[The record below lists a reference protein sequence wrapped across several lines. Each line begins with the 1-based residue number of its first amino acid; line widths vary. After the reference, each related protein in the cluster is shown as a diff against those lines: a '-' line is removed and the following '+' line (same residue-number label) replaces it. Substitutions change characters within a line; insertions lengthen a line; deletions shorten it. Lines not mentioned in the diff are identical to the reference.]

1 MKGTP
6 LLFALI
12 LLTGISGCS
21 AVTQEDLCELRSP
34 NAIVKREAIARLAK
48 ERPFPLSLMDRLAS
62 RTNSKKA
69 AVIMAEL
76 LRGREESKDVE
87 LAIIKALGTQG
98 RRGIQFDASPLIER
112 IKDEDRPIRRVAVEA
127 VGKMKLREAV
137 PMLIELLQGQG
148 DTDKYPTIWAL
159 GEINAP
165 ESVPVLNQFL
175 VSKDKYL
182 RFNAYR
188 ALAKI
193 GKASEEVEDK
203 ESNTG
208 GLLGFGKRAFQK
220 YQDMMAEVFYRISG
234 RKKA

>member
-12 LLTGISGCS
+12 LLAGISGCS
-21 AVTQEDLCELRSP
+21 AVTQEDLRALQSS
-34 NAIVKREAIARLAK
+34 NAIVKREAITRLAK
-48 ERPFPLSLMDRLAS
+48 ERRFPLSVLDRLA
-62 RTNSKKA
+62 RKTNSKKA
-69 AVIMAEL
+69 AVIMAAL
-76 LRGREESKDVE
+76 LRGREEPKTVE
-87 LAIIKALGTQG
+87 LAMIKALGTLG
-98 RRGIQFDASPLIER
+98 SGGIQFDASPLIER
-112 IKDEDRPIRRVAVEA
+112 IKDKDRRIRQVAIEA
-127 VGKMKLREAV
+127 AGKMKLREAV
-137 PMLIELLQGQG
+137 PVLVEVLAG

-159 GEINAP
+159 GEIKAR

-175 VSKDKYL
+175 VSEDKYL

-193 GKASEEVEDK
+193 GTASEEVEDK

-208 GLLGFGKRAFQK
+208 GLLGFGQRAFKK
-220 YQDMMAEVFYRISG
+220 YQDMMAEVFYRVSG